1 MRTIPFGKIKSYA
14 ILIHSELPHLI
25 EGEASCFTEAFS
37 LSTGLSSGRSNPTLY
52 KFIDAFISL
61 LWYVPQIGHCQ
72 YLSDSFNSLCL
83 YPHTLHSLE
92 LG

>member
-37 LSTGLSSGRSNPTLY
+37 LSTGLKSGRSNPTMYIIISQNWYFVKSFYLL
-52 KFIDAFISL
+52 FIILQKVETFAI
-61 LWYVPQIGHCQ
+61 I
-72 YLSDSFNSLCL
+72 
-83 YPHTLHSLE
+83 TLNLITF
-92 LG
+92 